1 MELKI
6 YNEDLIANETSS
18 FEKLINNRVD
28 DPTIMLKQNEYIFYK
43 GKSKRVITKNVV
55 TGSKNTYFGAGKG
68 VFRGGISERQ
78 IIREDVS
85 KSIVGTIYLTN
96 RRLIFLAD
104 CNNGFE
110 IPLSKLTSLQID
122 KSLKEKNKID
132 IYSNGKHYEMYNADH
147 SRMALIYLHLT
158 KVPELLK

>member
-6 YNEDLIANETSS
+6 YNEDLITDETSS

-28 DPTIMLKQNEYIFYK
+28 DPTIMLRQNEYIFYR
-43 GKSKRVITKNVV
+43 GKSKRVIIKNVV
-55 TGSKNTYFGAGKG
+55 TGSKSAYLGTGKG
-68 VFRGGISERQ
+68 IFRGGISEKQ
-78 IIREDVS
+78 VIRNDVS
-85 KSIVGTIYLTN
+85 KSVIGTIYLTN

-104 CNNGFE
+104 CNAGFE
-110 IPLSKLTSLQID
+110 IPLSKLTSLKIN

-147 SRMALIYLHLT
+147 SRMALIYLHLI